1 MWHQTEEHPKEH
13 FSCHWSCRAPTFL
26 VCCTADVTCVSMQ
39 TCHGV
44 SGGHLLI
51 CLWHLIIVVIRA
63 CGQNDHNGLNKL
75 NIEDVSIVRTA

>member
-1 MWHQTEEHPKEH
+1 
-13 FSCHWSCRAPTFL
+13 
-26 VCCTADVTCVSMQ
+26 MQ

-51 CLWHLIIVVIRA
+51 CLWHLIVVVIRV